1 MVRFRAKFT
10 NLQQYLRRSAA
21 HCLERYVQKSDHDSR
36 PRPLSNDVLETRES
50 YLSRHNILN
59 ARSIGQTQR
68 RPFPRRSEAEDRERR
83 QGGDLA
89 NFLRPLNAERRTPNA
104 ERRKLL
110 TLSWGSTS
118 INVWIRPAC
127 LCYLLL
133 ENSTLVNPYAVV

>member
-1 MVRFRAKFT
+1 
-10 NLQQYLRRSAA
+10 
-21 HCLERYVQKSDHDSR
+21 
-36 PRPLSNDVLETRES
+36 
-50 YLSRHNILN
+50 LN
-59 ARSIGQTQR
+59 A
-68 RPFPRRSEAEDRERR
+68 ERR
-83 QGGDLA
+83 TPNA
-89 NFLRPLNAERRTPNA
+89 ERRTPNAERRTPNAERRTPNAERRTPNA